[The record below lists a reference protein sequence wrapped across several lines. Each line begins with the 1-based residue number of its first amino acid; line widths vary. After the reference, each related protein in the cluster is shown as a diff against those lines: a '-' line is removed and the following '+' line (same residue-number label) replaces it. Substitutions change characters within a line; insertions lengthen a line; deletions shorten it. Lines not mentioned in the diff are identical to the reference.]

1 MATAHLEKTQ
11 RATQQEPRPMRWTKE
26 QYHRMGDAGLFQDK
40 RVELIEGEIIEMA
53 PMNAPHWTA
62 VGLVGDALRH
72 VFSSGYVVA
81 DQLPVSL
88 INESEPEPDAAVIRG
103 NWRDFKEAL
112 PSSAALVVEVS
123 DTTLA
128 YDQGDKMRLY
138 ARAAIP
144 EYWIVDLNARQLIV
158 HRQPDATNERFNF
171 VQILNESD
179 NIAPLEAPQ
188 SNIAIADLLP

>member
-1 MATAHLEKTQ
+1 MTTAQLEKHQ
-11 RATQQEPRPMRWTKE
+11 REMQQEPRPLRWTKE
-26 QYHRMGDAGLFQDK
+26 QYHRMGEMGLLQDK
-40 RVELIEGEIIEMA
+40 RVELVEGEIIEMA

-62 VGLVGDALRH
+62 VGLLGDALRRI
-72 VFSSGYVVA
+72 FTTGFVVA

-103 NWRDFKEAL
+103 DWRDFKEAL

-123 DTTLA
+123 FSTLG

-138 ARAAIP
+138 ARAAIA

-158 HRQPDATNERFNF
+158 HRQPDAANERYNF
-171 VQILNESD
+171 VQILNESETVVPV
-179 NIAPLEAPQ
+179 AAPQ
-188 SNIAIADLLP
+188 AAIAVADLLP